1 VTRTRAN
8 RIYAATIGGLAFWL
22 AATSALA
29 QSSTAYRQ
37 YCQTVSGRVVCGPA
51 SGAASQAGARPY
63 ERWDNGS
70 PARDSG
76 SPSAYP
82 SHGASAFPQG
92 LGAYGNLG
100 TFGR

>member
-8 RIYAATIGGLAFWL
+8 RVYAAMIGALAFSL

-29 QSSTAYRQ
+29 QSPGAYRQ
-37 YCQTVSGRVVCGPA
+37 YCRTVSGRLVCGPA

-70 PARDSG
+70 PARAG
-76 SPSAYP
+76 SSSAYLP
-82 SHGASAFPQG
+82 HDASAFPQG